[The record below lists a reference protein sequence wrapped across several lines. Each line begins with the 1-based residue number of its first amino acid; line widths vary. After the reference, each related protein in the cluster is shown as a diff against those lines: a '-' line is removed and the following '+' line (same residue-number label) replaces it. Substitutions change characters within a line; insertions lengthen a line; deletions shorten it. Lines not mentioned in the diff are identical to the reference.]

1 MRRLSGKN
9 QVNSWNL
16 RQLLEEEEGILESCD
31 ECNGLI
37 LSFET
42 LNNSHLTFDGKVL
55 CKKCMEEYW
64 QNYE

>member
-1 MRRLSGKN
+1 MN
-9 QVNSWNL
+9 NWNL
-16 RQLLEEEEGILESCD
+16 RQLLEDEESILENCD

-55 CKKCMEEYW
+55 CKKCMKEYW